1 MSKRSNCENR
11 QKLRW
16 LAAASETQPK
26 LLRETFKVFLLW
38 PQSFSP
44 PSNQRPFWLQPSE
57 MTHQDSNTSYM
68 FSFPRLGWGL
78 PLCFRHLS
86 QSYAPTPSLALGISA
101 SALWPPLHYS
111 GGMASFFVHTWFLVL
126 VSLISPSLLT
136 VLYTPVNVAVTFRRK
151 AHLPPSLPVNTF
163 PLWPFNSKYSRVR
176 AHNNLSHVLGFKILW
191 HWYLWTINIWHLLT
205 LDFQKAQPLLQ
216 LFLHVHLFL
225 YL

>member
-1 MSKRSNCENR
+1 MASQGRHQEIKISYIIKYSISVHCTEKPLIPIIPANSLSSPMSKRSNCENR

-44 PSNQRPFWLQPSE
+44 PSNQRPFRLQPSE

-68 FSFPRLGWGL
+68 FSFPRLGWRL

-86 QSYAPTPSLALGISA
+86 QSYAPTPSLALGIST
-101 SALWPPLHYS
+101 SALLPPLHYS

-126 VSLISPSLLT
+126 VSLISPSLMLSD
-136 VLYTPVNVAVTFRRK
+136 LSCWIESSQRR
-151 AHLPPSLPVNTF
+151 
-163 PLWPFNSKYSRVR
+163 
-176 AHNNLSHVLGFKILW
+176 G
-191 HWYLWTINIWHLLT
+191 T
-205 LDFQKAQPLLQ
+205 LF
-216 LFLHVHLFL
+216 
-225 YL
+225 